1 MVSAMGLHDQ
11 DTKKFQ
17 DNLDQIKRY
26 SQHMKKDM
34 DEELNQFI
42 ETTTQKIQAI
52 NDTTTQTEI
61 DALQEELNTTTTK
74 LSTEI

>member
-1 MVSAMGLHDQ
+1 MGLHDQ